1 MSGFLQTGAA
11 IPKNG
16 DMLFG
21 KNIKKRD
28 CEVSCKAI
36 ILQMENYIKTTR
48 DMDKKQD
55 NHIIT
60 RLLDNEPVGM
70 TVQVVRVMGDGAFR
84 QRLLEMGFVRGAK
97 VTVLKNAPLKDPVEY
112 MIMGSHISLRHS
124 EAAQVEVTDKEAE
137 FCDMEDAFNGIVET
151 TVAGV
156 DPMADNVLRVA
167 LIGNPNCG
175 KTSLFNNVTGAKE
188 KVGNYGGVTVD
199 SKEGWFIVGGRKV
212 QLVDLPGTYSLTEYS
227 PEEMYVRT
235 YIRDKQPDAILNI
248 VDSGNLERNLYL
260 TTQIMDMNI
269 PMVVALNMWDE
280 LEKSGDKLDIEMM
293 SRLLGARMVPVTA
306 YNGHGVKELLE
317 ATMEAI
323 DESEQETR
331 HHNVNYGTLIEDSI
345 KTLSD
350 MCPTLDRYTVLKI
363 IENDQHA
370 LLLLKG
376 QENAEQVKSTAT
388 ELRQRIERDYN
399 DDIISIITD
408 LKYGFV
414 RGALAEA
421 LIPNPDRAT
430 GVTKPGYSMDRLL
443 TNRWLALPILLVLMW
458 LMFEATFTL
467 GAYPQEWIES
477 GIGWIGEW
485 IGSTMPDGILK
496 DLIVDGIIGGVG
508 GVLVFLPQILIL
520 FFFISLL
527 EDSGYMARA
536 AFIVDR
542 IMHRVGLHGKSFIP
556 YLIGFGWGVPA
567 IMATRTLENRRDRI
581 VTILTIPFMSCSARL
596 PAYLLLVAAFFTA
609 KQGLILMSIYLIG
622 ILVAA
627 LTAIVLSKTIL
638 KHDKTQFVMELPPYR
653 KPTARNATI
662 HMWSKG
668 KQYLQKMGTII
679 LAASIIVWALGYFPR
694 HEGQTSQEQ
703 IENSY
708 MGMMGKAIEP
718 VVAPLG
724 FNWQMGVSVLTGAA
738 AKEIVVSTMGVLYTG
753 EADADEESAPLKEKL
768 QTATKDDGT
777 HVFNPV
783 VAYSFMLF
791 ILLYFPCIAALA
803 AIRREAGTKWMVF
816 EIIYTTAVAW
826 IVSFI
831 FYQVASIL

>member
-1 MSGFLQTGAA
+1 
-11 IPKNG
+11 
-16 DMLFG
+16 ML
-21 KNIKKRD
+21 D
-28 CEVSCKAI
+28 
-36 ILQMENYIKTTR
+36 
-48 DMDKKQD
+48 D
-55 NHIIT
+55 
-60 RLLDNEPVGM
+60 EPVGM
-70 TVQVVRVMGDGAFR
+70 TVQVVRVLGDGAFR
-84 QRLLEMGFVRGAK
+84 QRLLEMGFVRGAQ
-97 VTVLKNAPLKDPVEY
+97 VTVLKNAPLQDPVEY

-124 EAAQVEVTDKEAE
+124 EAAQVEVTDKDAE
-137 FCDMEDAFNGIVET
+137 FCDMEDAFNGYIET
-151 TVAGV
+151 EVAAA
-156 DPMADNVLRVA
+156 DPMADNVLRVV
-167 LIGNPNCG
+167 LVGNPNCG

-199 SKEGWFIVGGRKV
+199 SKEGWFSIGGRRV

-235 YIRDKQPDAILNI
+235 YIRDNHPDAILNI
-248 VDSGNLERNLYL
+248 VDAGNLERNLYL

-280 LEKSGDKLDIEMM
+280 LEKSGDRLDIEMM
-293 SRLLGARMVPVTA
+293 SRLLGARMVPLTA
-306 YNGHGVKELLE
+306 YNGHGVKEVLQ
-317 ATMEAI
+317 ATMDAI
-323 DESEQETR
+323 DESEQDTL
-331 HHNVNYGTLIEDSI
+331 HHNVNYGTLIEDSL
-345 KTLSD
+345 KELGEK
-350 MCPTLDRYTVLKI
+350 CPELDRYTVLKI

-370 LLLLKG
+370 IQLLDGK
-376 QENAEQVKSTAT
+376 ENAGDIKA
-388 ELRQRIERDYN
+388 LAADMRGRIERDYN
-399 DDIISIITD
+399 SDITSIITD

-421 LIPNPDRAT
+421 LTPNPDRET
-430 GVTKPGYSMDRLL
+430 GETKPGYSMDRLL

-467 GAYPQEWIES
+467 GAYPQEWIED
-477 GIGWIGEW
+477 GIGWLGDW
-485 IGSTMPDGILK
+485 IGNAMPDGILK

-520 FFFISLL
+520 FFCISLL

-542 IMHRVGLHGKSFIP
+542 VMHRVGLHGKSFIP
-556 YLIGFGWGVPA
+556 YLIGFGCGVPA

-627 LTAIVLSKTIL
+627 ITAIILSKTIL

-694 HEGQTSQEQ
+694 HEGQTPQEQ

-708 MGMMGKAIEP
+708 MGRMGKAIEP
-718 VVAPLG
+718 LVEPLG

-753 EADADEESAPLKEKL
+753 ETDADEESAPLKEKL
-768 QTATKDDGT
+768 QTATKPNGEP
-777 HVFNPV
+777 VFNWI

-803 AIRREAGTKWMVF
+803 AIKREAGWKWVAF
-816 EIIYTTAVAW
+816 EVVYTTAVAW

-831 FYQVASIL
+831 FYQAAIRWF

>member
-1 MSGFLQTGAA
+1 M
-11 IPKNG
+11 
-16 DMLFG
+16 
-21 KNIKKRD
+21 
-28 CEVSCKAI
+28 I
-36 ILQMENYIKTTR
+36 ILQREIEYIHEMRNNNKKENNDSKVL
-48 DMDKKQD
+48 K
-55 NHIIT
+55 T

-84 QRLLEMGFVRGAK
+84 QRLLEMGFVRGAR
-97 VTVLKNAPLKDPVEY
+97 VTVLKNAPLQDPVEY

-124 EAAQVEVTDKEAE
+124 EAAQIEVTEKDAE
-137 FCDMEDAFNGIVET
+137 FCDMEDAFNGIIET
-151 TVAGV
+151 EVAGV
-156 DPMADNVLRVA
+156 DPMADNVLRVV
-167 LIGNPNCG
+167 LVGNPNCG

-199 SKEGWFIVGGRKV
+199 SKEGWFNIGGRKV

-235 YIRDKQPDAILNI
+235 YIRDNHPDAILNI
-248 VDSGNLERNLYL
+248 VDAGNLERNLYL
-260 TTQIMDMNI
+260 TTQVMDMNI
-269 PMVVALNMWDE
+269 PMVIALNMWDE
-280 LEKSGDKLDIEMM
+280 LEKSGDHLDIEMM

-306 YNGHGVKELLE
+306 YNGHGVKEVLQ

-323 DESEQETR
+323 DESEQDTL
-331 HHNVNYGTLIEDSI
+331 HHNVNYGPLIEDCL
-345 KTLSD
+345 KELGE
-350 MCPTLDRYTVLKI
+350 MCPKLDRYTVLKI

-370 LLLLKG
+370 IQLLDG
-376 QENAEQVKSTAT
+376 QENAEQAKALAA
-388 ELRQRIERDYN
+388 EMRGRIERDYN
-399 DDIISIITD
+399 DDITSIITD

-421 LIPNPDRAT
+421 LTPNPERAT
-430 GVTKPGYSMDRLL
+430 GETKPGYSMDRLL
-443 TNRWLALPILLVLMW
+443 TNKWLALPILLVLMW

-477 GIGWIGEW
+477 GIGWLGDW
-485 IGSTMPDGILK
+485 IGKAMPDGILK

-520 FFFISLL
+520 FFCISLL

-556 YLIGFGWGVPA
+556 YLIGFGCGVPA

-627 LTAIVLSKTIL
+627 ITAIILSKTIL

-694 HEGQTSQEQ
+694 HEGQTPQEQ

-708 MGMMGKAIEP
+708 MGQMGKAIEP
-718 VVAPLG
+718 LVEPLG

-753 EADADEESAPLKEKL
+753 ETDADEESTSLKEKL
-768 QTATKDDGT
+768 QTATKPNGEP
-777 HVFNPV
+777 VFNWM

-803 AIRREAGTKWMVF
+803 AIKREAGWKWVAF
-816 EIIYTTAVAW
+816 EVVYTTAVAW

-831 FYQVASIL
+831 FYQTVIRL

>member
-1 MSGFLQTGAA
+1 M
-11 IPKNG
+11 N
-16 DMLFG
+16 
-21 KNIKKRD
+21 N
-28 CEVSCKAI
+28 
-36 ILQMENYIKTTR
+36 
-48 DMDKKQD
+48 KQD
-55 NHIIT
+55 KTNHPMVN
-60 RLLDNEPVGM
+60 RLLDNEPVGK

-84 QRLLEMGFVRGAK
+84 QRLLEMGFVRGAQ
-97 VTVLKNAPLKDPVEY
+97 VTVLKNAPLQDPVEY

-124 EAAQVEVTDKEAE
+124 EAAQIEITDKDAE

-151 TVAGV
+151 EVAGL
-156 DPMADNVLRVA
+156 DPLADDVMRVV

-175 KTSLFNNVTGAKE
+175 KTSLFNCVTGAKE

-199 SKEGWFIVGGRKV
+199 SKEGWFNIDGRKV

-235 YIRDKQPDAILNI
+235 YIRDNHPDAILNI
-248 VDSGNLERNLYL
+248 VDAGNLERNLYL
-260 TTQIMDMNI
+260 TTQVMDMNI
-269 PMVVALNMWDE
+269 PMVIALNMWDE
-280 LEKSGDKLDIEMM
+280 LEKSGDKLDIDMM
-293 SRLLGARMVPVTA
+293 SRLLGARMVPLTA
-306 YNGHGVKELLE
+306 YNGRGVEEVLQ
-317 ATMEAI
+317 ATMQAI
-323 DESEQETR
+323 DESEQDTL
-331 HHNVNYGTLIEDSI
+331 HHNVNYGPLIEDAL
-345 KTLSD
+345 KELGEK
-350 MCPTLDRYTVLKI
+350 CPELDRYTVLKI

-370 LLLLKG
+370 LQLLDDR
-376 QENAEQVKSTAT
+376 EDAAEVKILAAD
-388 ELRQRIERDYN
+388 LRGRIERDFN
-399 DDIISIITD
+399 SDITSIITD

-421 LIPNPDRAT
+421 LTPNPDRVT
-430 GVTKPGYSMDRLL
+430 GETKPGYSMDRLL

-467 GAYPQEWIES
+467 GAYPQEWIEN
-477 GIGWIGEW
+477 GIGWLGEW
-485 IGSTMPDGILK
+485 IGNAMPDGILK

-520 FFFISLL
+520 FFCISLL

-556 YLIGFGWGVPA
+556 YLIGFGCGVPA
-567 IMATRTLENRRDRI
+567 IMATRTLENRRDRV

-596 PAYLLLVAAFFTA
+596 PAYLLLVGAFFTA

-622 ILVAA
+622 VLVAA

-694 HEGQTSQEQ
+694 HEGQTQQEQ

-708 MGMMGKAIEP
+708 MGQMGKAIEP
-718 VVAPLG
+718 LVEPLG

-768 QTATKDDGT
+768 QTATKPNGE
-777 HVFNPV
+777 HVFNPI

-803 AIRREAGTKWMVF
+803 AIKREAGWKWVAF
-816 EIIYTTAVAW
+816 EVIYTTAVAW
-826 IVSFI
+826 LVSFI
-831 FYQVASIL
+831 FYQIAVRL

>member
-1 MSGFLQTGAA
+1 MA
-11 IPKNG
+11 
-16 DMLFG
+16 
-21 KNIKKRD
+21 
-28 CEVSCKAI
+28 
-36 ILQMENYIKTTR
+36 
-48 DMDKKQD
+48 KKQD
-55 NHIIT
+55 LNNNNKVT

-97 VTVLKNAPLKDPVEY
+97 VTVLKNAPLQDPVEY

-124 EAAQVEVTDKEAE
+124 EAAQVEVTDKDAA
-137 FCDMEDAFNGIVET
+137 FCDMEDAYNGTVET
-151 TVAGV
+151 SVAGV
-156 DPMADNVLRVA
+156 DPMADDVLRVV
-167 LIGNPNCG
+167 LVGNPNCG
-175 KTSLFNNVTGAKE
+175 KTSLFNNATGAKE

-199 SKEGWFIVGGRKV
+199 SKEGWFNVGGRRV

-235 YIRDKQPDAILNI
+235 YIRDHHPDAIINI
-248 VDSGNLERNLYL
+248 VDAGNLERNLYL
-260 TTQIMDMNI
+260 TTQVMDMNI
-269 PMVVALNMWDE
+269 PMVIALNMWDE
-280 LEKSGDKLDIEMM
+280 LEKSGDKLDTEMLG
-293 SRLLGARMVPVTA
+293 RLLGARMVPLTA
-306 YNGHGVKELLE
+306 YNGHGVDDVLQ
-317 ATMEAI
+317 AAMDAI
-323 DESEQETR
+323 DESEQETH
-331 HHNVNYGTLIEDSI
+331 HHNVNYGTLIEDGL
-345 KTLSD
+345 KELGD
-350 MCPTLDRYTVLKI
+350 KCPDLDRYTVLKI
-363 IENDQHA
+363 IENDKHA
-370 LLLLKG
+370 LALLEG
-376 QENAEQVKSTAT
+376 QDNVQEVKDAAAN
-388 ELRQRIERDYN
+388 LRQRIERNYN
-399 DDIISIITD
+399 DDIVSIITD

-414 RGALAEA
+414 RGALAEV
-421 LIPNPDRAT
+421 LTPNPDRAT
-430 GVTKPGYSMDRLL
+430 DETKPGYSLDRLL

-477 GIGWIGEW
+477 GIGWLGEW
-485 IGSTMPDGILK
+485 IGSVMPDGILR

-556 YLIGFGWGVPA
+556 YLIGFGCGVPA
-567 IMATRTLENRRDRI
+567 IMATRTLENRRDRL
-581 VTILTIPFMSCSARL
+581 VTILTVPFMSCSARL

-609 KQGLILMSIYLIG
+609 NQGLILMSIYLIG

-627 LTAIVLSKTIL
+627 LTAIIMSKTFL

-668 KQYLQKMGTII
+668 KQYLQKMATII

-694 HEGQTSQEQ
+694 HEGQTPQEQ

-708 MGMMGKAIEP
+708 MGRMGKAIEP
-718 VVAPLG
+718 LVEPLG

-753 EADADEESAPLKEKL
+753 ETDATEESASLKEKL
-768 QTATKDDGT
+768 QTATKPNGE
-777 HVFNPV
+777 HVFDPII
-783 VAYSFMLF
+783 AYSFMLF

-803 AIRREAGTKWMVF
+803 AIKREACTRWMIF
-816 EIIYTTAVAW
+816 EIFYTTGVAW
-826 IVSFI
+826 LVSFT
-831 FYQVASIL
+831 FYQVARMI

>member
-1 MSGFLQTGAA
+1 M
-11 IPKNG
+11 N
-16 DMLFG
+16 
-21 KNIKKRD
+21 N
-28 CEVSCKAI
+28 
-36 ILQMENYIKTTR
+36 
-48 DMDKKQD
+48 KQD
-55 NHIIT
+55 KTNRPMVN
-60 RLLDNEPVGM
+60 RLLDNEPVGK

-84 QRLLEMGFVRGAK
+84 QRLLEMGFVRGAQ
-97 VTVLKNAPLKDPVEY
+97 VTVLKNAPLQDPVEY

-124 EAAQVEVTDKEAE
+124 EAAQIEITDKDAE

-151 TVAGV
+151 EVAGL
-156 DPMADNVLRVA
+156 DPLADDVMRVV

-175 KTSLFNNVTGAKE
+175 KTSLFNCVTGAKE

-199 SKEGWFIVGGRKV
+199 SKEGWFNIDGRKV

-235 YIRDKQPDAILNI
+235 YIRDNHPDAILNI
-248 VDSGNLERNLYL
+248 VDAGNLERNLYL
-260 TTQIMDMNI
+260 TTQVMDMNI
-269 PMVVALNMWDE
+269 PMVIALNMWDE
-280 LEKSGDKLDIEMM
+280 LEKSGDKLDIDMM
-293 SRLLGARMVPVTA
+293 SRLLGARMVPLTA
-306 YNGHGVKELLE
+306 YNGRGVKEVLQ
-317 ATMEAI
+317 ATMQAI
-323 DESEQETR
+323 DESEQDTL
-331 HHNVNYGTLIEDSI
+331 HHNVNYGPLIEDAL
-345 KTLSD
+345 KELGEK
-350 MCPTLDRYTVLKI
+350 CPELDRYTVLKI

-370 LLLLKG
+370 LQLLDDR
-376 QENAEQVKSTAT
+376 EDAAEVKILAAD
-388 ELRQRIERDYN
+388 LRGRIERDFN
-399 DDIISIITD
+399 SDITSIITD

-421 LIPNPDRAT
+421 LTPNPDRVT
-430 GVTKPGYSMDRLL
+430 GETKPGYSMDRLL

-467 GAYPQEWIES
+467 GAYPQEWIEN
-477 GIGWIGEW
+477 GIGWLGEW
-485 IGSTMPDGILK
+485 IGNAMPDGILK

-520 FFFISLL
+520 FFCISLL

-556 YLIGFGWGVPA
+556 YLIGFGCGVPA
-567 IMATRTLENRRDRI
+567 IMATRTLENRRDRV

-596 PAYLLLVAAFFTA
+596 PAYLLLVGAFFTA

-622 ILVAA
+622 VLVAA

-694 HEGQTSQEQ
+694 HEGQTQQEQ

-708 MGMMGKAIEP
+708 MGQMGKAIEP
-718 VVAPLG
+718 LVEPLG

-768 QTATKDDGT
+768 QTATKPNGE
-777 HVFNPV
+777 HVFNPI

-803 AIRREAGTKWMVF
+803 AIKREAGWKWVAF
-816 EIIYTTAVAW
+816 EVIYTTAVAW
-826 IVSFI
+826 LVSFI
-831 FYQVASIL
+831 FYQIAVRL

>member
-1 MSGFLQTGAA
+1 MA
-11 IPKNG
+11 
-16 DMLFG
+16 
-21 KNIKKRD
+21 
-28 CEVSCKAI
+28 
-36 ILQMENYIKTTR
+36 
-48 DMDKKQD
+48 KKQD
-55 NHIIT
+55 RLNDIAT

-124 EAAQVEVTDKEAE
+124 EAAQIEVTDKDAA
-137 FCDMEDAFNGIVET
+137 FCDMEDAYNGTVET
-151 TVAGV
+151 SVAGV

-167 LIGNPNCG
+167 LVGNPNCG
-175 KTSLFNNVTGAKE
+175 KTSMFNNATGAKE

-199 SKEGWFIVGGRKV
+199 SKEGWFNVGGRKV

-235 YIRDKQPDAILNI
+235 YIRDHHPDAIINI
-248 VDSGNLERNLYL
+248 VDAGNLERNLYL
-260 TTQIMDMNI
+260 TTQLMDMNI
-269 PMVVALNMWDE
+269 PLVVALNMWDE
-280 LEKSGDKLDIEMM
+280 LEKSGDRLDIEMLG
-293 SRLLGARMVPVTA
+293 RLLGARMVPLTA
-306 YNGHGVKELLE
+306 YNGHGVDEVLQ
-317 ATMEAI
+317 AAMDAI
-323 DESEQETR
+323 DESEQETH
-331 HHNVNYGTLIEDSI
+331 HHNVNYGTLIEDGL
-345 KTLSD
+345 KELSA
-350 MCPTLDRYTVLKI
+350 MCPDLDRYTVLKV

-370 LLLLKG
+370 LALVNR
-376 QENAEQVKSTAT
+376 QENAQEVKDAAAT
-388 ELRQRIERDYN
+388 LRQRIERNYN
-399 DDIISIITD
+399 DDIVSIITD

-414 RGALAEA
+414 RGALAEV
-421 LIPNPDRAT
+421 LTPNPDRAT
-430 GVTKPGYSMDRLL
+430 GETKPGYSLDRLL

-467 GAYPQEWIES
+467 GAYPQEWIEK
-477 GIGWIGEW
+477 GIGWLGEW
-485 IGSTMPDGILK
+485 IGSVMPDGILR

-556 YLIGFGWGVPA
+556 YLIGFGCGVPA
-567 IMATRTLENRRDRI
+567 IMATRTLENRRDRL

-596 PAYLLLVAAFFTA
+596 PSYLLLVAAFFTA
-609 KQGLILMSIYLIG
+609 KQGLVLMSIYIVG
-622 ILVAA
+622 IIVAGI
-627 LTAIVLSKTIL
+627 TAIVLSKTLL

-668 KQYLQKMGTII
+668 KQYLQKMATVI

-694 HEGQTSQEQ
+694 HEGQTPQEQ
-703 IENSY
+703 IEHSF
-708 MGMMGKAIEP
+708 MGQMGKAIEP
-718 VVAPLG
+718 VVEPLG

-753 EADADEESAPLKEKL
+753 EANADEESAPLKEKL
-768 QTATKDDGT
+768 QTATKPDGS

-816 EIIYTTAVAW
+816 EIFYTTAVAW
-826 IVSFI
+826 LVSFI
-831 FYQVASIL
+831 FYQLASL

>member
-1 MSGFLQTGAA
+1 MA
-11 IPKNG
+11 IDPN
-16 DMLFG
+16 
-21 KNIKKRD
+21 NKK
-28 CEVSCKAI
+28 I
-36 ILQMENYIKTTR
+36 N
-48 DMDKKQD
+48 
-55 NHIIT
+55 T
-60 RLLDNEPVGM
+60 RLLDHESVGN
-70 TVQVVRVMGDGAFR
+70 TVQVVRVKGDGAFR

-97 VTVLKNAPLKDPVEY
+97 VTVLKNAPLQDPVEY
-112 MIMGSHISLRHS
+112 MILGAHISLRHS
-124 EAAQVEVTDKEAE
+124 EAAQVEVTDKDAL
-137 FCDMEDAFNGIVET
+137 FCDLEDNFNGIVET
-151 TVAGV
+151 EVAGV
-156 DPMADNVLRVA
+156 DPMADDVLRIV

-199 SKEGWFIVGGRKV
+199 SKEGWFTVGGKRV

-235 YIRDKQPDAILNI
+235 YIRDNHPDAILNI
-248 VDSGNLERNLYL
+248 VDAGNLERNLYL
-260 TTQIMDMNI
+260 TTQLMDMNI

-293 SRLLGARMVPVTA
+293 SRLLGTRMVPLTA
-306 YNGHGVKELLE
+306 YNGRGVKDVLQAVMDTIE
-317 ATMEAI
+317 
-323 DESEQETR
+323 ESEQETT
-331 HHNVNYGTLIEDSI
+331 HHNVNYGALIEDSL
-345 KTLSD
+345 KELAG
-350 MCPTLDRYTVLKI
+350 MCPSLDRYTILKV

-370 LLLLKG
+370 IELLNS
-376 QENAEQVKSTAT
+376 QDNAEAVKRTAADM
-388 ELRQRIERDYN
+388 RHHIERDYN
-399 DDIISIITD
+399 SDIVSIITD

-421 LIPNPDRAT
+421 LTPNPDRAT
-430 GVTKPGYSMDRLL
+430 DETKPGYSMDRLL
-443 TNRWLALPILLVLMW
+443 TNRWLALPILLILMW

-467 GAYPQEWIES
+467 GAYPQEWIEN
-477 GIGWIGEW
+477 GIGWLGDW
-485 IGSTMPDGILK
+485 IGKVMPDGILR
-496 DLIVDGIIGGVG
+496 DLLVDGVIGGVG
-508 GVLVFLPQILIL
+508 GVLVFLPQIMIL

-542 IMHRVGLHGKSFIP
+542 VMHRVGLHGKSFIP
-556 YLIGFGWGVPA
+556 YLIGFGCGVPA
-567 IMATRTLENRRDRI
+567 IMATRTLENRRDRL
-581 VTILTIPFMSCSARL
+581 VTILTVPFMSCSARL

-609 KQGLILMSIYLIG
+609 NQGLILMSIYLIG

-627 LTAIVLSKTIL
+627 LTAIILSKTLL

-668 KQYLQKMGTII
+668 KQYLQKMATII

-694 HEGQTSQEQ
+694 HEGQTAQEQ

-753 EADADEESAPLKEKL
+753 ETDATEESTSLKEKL
-768 QTATKDDGT
+768 QTAQKPNGEP
-777 HVFNPV
+777 VFDPI

-803 AIRREAGTKWMVF
+803 AIKREAGTKWMIF
-816 EIIYTTAVAW
+816 EIFYTTGVAW
-826 IVSFI
+826 LVSFI
-831 FYQVASIL
+831 FYQVARMIL

>member
-1 MSGFLQTGAA
+1 
-11 IPKNG
+11 
-16 DMLFG
+16 
-21 KNIKKRD
+21 
-28 CEVSCKAI
+28 
-36 ILQMENYIKTTR
+36 
-48 DMDKKQD
+48 
-55 NHIIT
+55 
-60 RLLDNEPVGM
+60 
-70 TVQVVRVMGDGAFR
+70 
-84 QRLLEMGFVRGAK
+84 
-97 VTVLKNAPLKDPVEY
+97 
-112 MIMGSHISLRHS
+112 
-124 EAAQVEVTDKEAE
+124 
-137 FCDMEDAFNGIVET
+137 
-151 TVAGV
+151 
-156 DPMADNVLRVA
+156 DNVLRVV
-167 LIGNPNCG
+167 LVGNPNCG
-175 KTSLFNNVTGAKE
+175 KTSLFNNATGARE

-199 SKEGWFIVGGRKV
+199 SKEGWFNIDGHKV

-235 YIRDKQPDAILNI
+235 YIRDNRPDAILNI
-248 VDSGNLERNLYL
+248 VDAGNLERNLYL
-260 TTQIMDMNI
+260 TTQLMDMNI

-280 LEKSGDKLDIEMM
+280 LEKSGDKLDIDMM
-293 SRLLGARMVPVTA
+293 GRLLGARMIPLTA
-306 YNGHGVKELLE
+306 YNGHGVKEVLQ
-317 ATMEAI
+317 ATMQAI
-323 DESEQETR
+323 EESEQETL
-331 HHNVNYGTLIEDSI
+331 HHNVNYGTLIEDCL
-345 KTLSD
+345 KELGA
-350 MCPTLDRYTVLKI
+350 MCPGMDRYTVLKI

-370 LLLLKG
+370 IDLLNG
-376 QENAEQVKSTAT
+376 QDNAQEVKETAA
-388 ELRQRIERDYN
+388 EMRQRIERDYN
-399 DDIISIITD
+399 SDIVSIITD

-421 LIPNPDRAT
+421 LTPNPERAT
-430 GVTKPGYSMDRLL
+430 GDTKPGYSMDRLL

-477 GIGWIGEW
+477 GIGKIGEW
-485 IGSTMPDGILK
+485 ISHAMPDGILR

-556 YLIGFGWGVPA
+556 YLIGFGCGVPA

-581 VTILTIPFMSCSARL
+581 VTILTVPFMSCSARL

-627 LTAIVLSKTIL
+627 LTAILLSKTIL

-653 KPTARNATI
+653 KPTARNAVI
-662 HMWSKG
+662 PMWSKG
-668 KQYLQKMGTII
+668 KQYLQKMATII

-694 HEGQTSQEQ
+694 HEGQTPQEQ
-703 IENSY
+703 IENSF
-708 MGMMGKAIEP
+708 MGKMGKAIEP
-718 VVAPLG
+718 VVEPLG

-753 EADADEESAPLKEKL
+753 ESDATEESASLKEKL
-768 QTATKDDGT
+768 QTATKPNGE
-777 HVFNPV
+777 HVFDPI

-803 AIRREAGTKWMVF
+803 AIRREAGTKWMLF
-816 EIIYTTAVAW
+816 EIVYTTGVAW
-826 IVSFI
+826 LISFI
-831 FYQVASIL
+831 FYQVARMI

>member
-1 MSGFLQTGAA
+1 MKTN
-11 IPKNG
+11 KN
-16 DMLFG
+16 DF
-21 KNIKKRD
+21 
-28 CEVSCKAI
+28 
-36 ILQMENYIKTTR
+36 TTR
-48 DMDKKQD
+48 P
-55 NHIIT
+55 
-60 RLLDNEPVGM
+60 LDNEPVGK
-70 TVQVVRVMGDGAFR
+70 TVQVVHVKGDGAFR
-84 QRLLEMGFVRGAK
+84 QRLLEMGFVRGAR
-97 VTVLKNAPLKDPVEY
+97 VTVMKNAPLQDPVEY

-124 EAAQVEVTDKEAE
+124 EAAQVEITDTDVDITNKE
-137 FCDMEDAFNGIVET
+137 DVFNGTVET
-151 TVAGV
+151 TVTGV
-156 DPMADNVLRVA
+156 DPMADDVLRVV
-167 LIGNPNCG
+167 LVGNPNCG
-175 KTSLFNNVTGAKE
+175 KTSLFNNVTGATE

-199 SKEGWFIVGGRKV
+199 SKEGWFNIDGRRV

-235 YIRDKQPDAILNI
+235 YLRDNHPDAIINI
-248 VDSGNLERNLYL
+248 VDAGNLERNLYL

-280 LEKSGDKLDIEMM
+280 MEKSGDRLDVEMM
-293 SRLLGARMVPVTA
+293 SRLIGARMVPLTA
-306 YNGHGVKELLE
+306 HNGRGVKDVLA
-317 ATMEAI
+317 ATMDAI
-323 DESEQETR
+323 NESENETR
-331 HHNVNYGTLIEDSI
+331 HHNVNYGTLIEDCL
-345 KTLSD
+345 KELGA
-350 MCPTLDRYTVLKI
+350 MCPSLDRYTVLKI

-370 LLLLKG
+370 LELVNG
-376 QENAEQVKSTAT
+376 QDNAEQVKTRAT
-388 ELRQRIERDYN
+388 EMRQRIERDYN
-399 DDIISIITD
+399 SDIVSIFTD

-414 RGALAEA
+414 RGALAEV
-421 LIPNPDRAT
+421 LTPNPERASD
-430 GVTKPGYSMDRLL
+430 VTKPGYSLDRLL

-467 GAYPQEWIES
+467 GAYPQEWIEN
-477 GIGWIGEW
+477 GIAWLGDWIGNA
-485 IGSTMPDGILK
+485 MPDGILR

-556 YLIGFGWGVPA
+556 YLIGFGCGVPA
-567 IMATRTLENRRDRI
+567 IMATRTLENRRDRL

-609 KQGLILMSIYLIG
+609 NQGMILMSLYLIG
-622 ILVAA
+622 ILIAA
-627 LTAIVLSKTIL
+627 ITAIVLSKTVL

-668 KQYLQKMGTII
+668 KQYLQKMATII
-679 LAASIIVWALGYFPR
+679 LAASIVVWALGYFPR
-694 HEGQTSQEQ
+694 HEGQTPQEQ

-708 MGMMGKAIEP
+708 MGQMGKAIEP
-718 VVAPLG
+718 LVAPLG

-753 EADADEESAPLKEKL
+753 EADATEESAPLKEKL
-768 QTATKDDGT
+768 QTATKPNGE
-777 HVFNPV
+777 HVFDQT

-791 ILLYFPCIAALA
+791 ILLYFPCIAALT
-803 AIRREAGTKWMVF
+803 AIRREAGTKWMIF
-816 EIIYTTAVAW
+816 EIFYTTGVAW
-826 IVSFI
+826 LVSFI
-831 FYQVASIL
+831 FYQLARLL

>member
-1 MSGFLQTGAA
+1 MN
-11 IPKNG
+11 KNQ
-16 DMLFG
+16 D
-21 KNIKKRD
+21 KN
-28 CEVSCKAI
+28 
-36 ILQMENYIKTTR
+36 QENV
-48 DMDKKQD
+48 
-55 NHIIT
+55 T
-60 RLLDNEPVGM
+60 RLLDNEPVGK

-124 EAAQVEVTDKEAE
+124 EAAQIEVTDQDAE

-151 TVAGV
+151 EVAGV
-156 DPMADNVLRVA
+156 DPMADNVLRVV
-167 LIGNPNCG
+167 LVGNPNCG

-199 SKEGWFIVGGRKV
+199 SKEGWFSIGGRKV

-235 YIRDKQPDAILNI
+235 YIRDNHPDAILNI
-248 VDSGNLERNLYL
+248 VDAGNLERNLYL

-269 PMVVALNMWDE
+269 PLVVALNMWDE

-293 SRLLGARMVPVTA
+293 SRLLGARMVPLTA
-306 YNGHGVKELLE
+306 YNGHGVKEVLQ
-317 ATMEAI
+317 ATMDAI
-323 DESEQETR
+323 DESEQETL
-331 HHNVNYGTLIEDSI
+331 HHNVNYGTLIEDSL
-345 KTLSD
+345 KELGD
-350 MCPTLDRYTVLKI
+350 MCPELDRYTVLKV

-370 LLLLKG
+370 IQLLDGKD
-376 QENAEQVKSTAT
+376 NADEVKQTAA
-388 ELRQRIERDYN
+388 EMRQRIERDYN
-399 DDIISIITD
+399 DDIVSIITD

-421 LIPNPDRAT
+421 LTPNPERT
-430 GVTKPGYSMDRLL
+430 VGETKPGYSMDRLL

-485 IGSTMPDGILK
+485 IGKAMPDGILR

-542 IMHRVGLHGKSFIP
+542 VMHRVGLHGKSFIP
-556 YLIGFGWGVPA
+556 YLIGFGCGVPA

-581 VTILTIPFMSCSARL
+581 VTILTVPFMSCSARL

-609 KQGLILMSIYLIG
+609 NQGLILMSIYLIG

-627 LTAIVLSKTIL
+627 LTAIALSKTIL

-694 HEGQTSQEQ
+694 HEGQTPQEQ
-703 IENSY
+703 VENSY
-708 MGMMGKAIEP
+708 MGKMGKAIEP
-718 VVAPLG
+718 IVEPLG

-753 EADADEESAPLKEKL
+753 EADATEESTSLKEKL
-768 QTATKDDGT
+768 QTATKPDGE
-777 HVFNPV
+777 HVFNPII
-783 VAYSFMLF
+783 AYSFMLF

-803 AIRREAGTKWMVF
+803 AIKREAGWKWVAF
-816 EIIYTTAVAW
+816 EVVYTTGVAW
-826 IVSFI
+826 LVSFL
-831 FYQVASIL
+831 FYQIAIRL

>member
-1 MSGFLQTGAA
+1 M
-11 IPKNG
+11 
-16 DMLFG
+16 
-21 KNIKKRD
+21 
-28 CEVSCKAI
+28 
-36 ILQMENYIKTTR
+36 KTNQN
-48 DMDKKQD
+48 KD
-55 NHIIT
+55 NNTLAT
-60 RLLDNEPVGM
+60 RLLDNEPVGS

-84 QRLLEMGFVRGAK
+84 LRLLEMGFVRGAQ
-97 VTVLKNAPLKDPVEY
+97 VTVIKNAPLQDPVEY
-112 MIMGSHISLRHS
+112 MIMGTHISLRHS
-124 EAAQVEVTDKEAE
+124 EAAKIEITDKDAE
-137 FCDMEDAFNGIVET
+137 FCDMDDAFKGIVET
-151 TVAGV
+151 EVAGL
-156 DPMADNVLRVA
+156 DPMADDVLRVV

-175 KTSLFNNVTGAKE
+175 KTSLFNSVTGAKE

-199 SKEGWFIVGGRKV
+199 SKEGWFNINGHKV
-212 QLVDLPGTYSLTEYS
+212 QLVDLPGTYSLTEFS

-235 YIRDKQPDAILNI
+235 YIRDNHPDAILNI
-248 VDSGNLERNLYL
+248 VDAGNLERNLYL

-269 PMVVALNMWDE
+269 PMVIALNMWDE

-293 SRLLGARMVPVTA
+293 SRLLGARMIPITA
-306 YNGHGVKELLE
+306 FNGRGVKELLR
-317 ATMEAI
+317 ATMETI
-323 DESEQETR
+323 NESEKETK
-331 HHNVNYGTLIEDSI
+331 HHNVNYGTLIEDSL
-345 KTLSD
+345 KELGG
-350 MCPTLDRYTVLKI
+350 MCPNLDRYTVLKV

-370 LLLLKG
+370 IDLLNS
-376 QENAEQVKSTAT
+376 QDNAEEVKAAAA
-388 ELRQRIERDYN
+388 EMRQRIERDYN
-399 DDIISIITD
+399 SDIVSIISD

-421 LIPNPDRAT
+421 LTPNPNRTT
-430 GVTKPGYSMDRLL
+430 GETKPGYSMDRLL
-443 TNRWLALPILLVLMW
+443 TNKWLALPILLVLMW

-467 GAYPQEWIES
+467 GAYPQEWIEN

-485 IGSTMPDGILK
+485 VSSVMPDGILR

-542 IMHRVGLHGKSFIP
+542 VMHRVGLHGKSFIP
-556 YLIGFGWGVPA
+556 YLIGFGCGVPA
-567 IMATRTLENRRDRI
+567 IMATRTLENRRDRL
-581 VTILTIPFMSCSARL
+581 VTILTVPFMSCSARL

-609 KQGLILMSIYLIG
+609 KQGLILMSIYLVG

-627 LTAIVLSKTIL
+627 ITAIILSKTIL

-653 KPTARNATI
+653 RPTARNATI

-668 KQYLQKMGTII
+668 KQYLQKMATVI

-694 HEGQTSQEQ
+694 HEGQTPQQQ
-703 IENSY
+703 IENSF
-708 MGMMGKAIEP
+708 MGQMGKAIEP
-718 VVAPLG
+718 LVEPLG

-753 EADADEESAPLKEKL
+753 EADADEESTPLKEKL
-768 QTATKDDGT
+768 QTATKPDGE
-777 HVFNPV
+777 HVFNPI

-816 EIIYTTAVAW
+816 EIFYTTAVAW
-826 IVSFI
+826 LVSFI
-831 FYQVASIL
+831 FYQIAIRL

>member
-1 MSGFLQTGAA
+1 MA
-11 IPKNG
+11 
-16 DMLFG
+16 
-21 KNIKKRD
+21 
-28 CEVSCKAI
+28 
-36 ILQMENYIKTTR
+36 
-48 DMDKKQD
+48 KKQD
-55 NHIIT
+55 INNNNKVT

-97 VTVLKNAPLKDPVEY
+97 VTVLKNAPLQDPVEY

-124 EAAQVEVTDKEAE
+124 EAAQVEVTDKDAA
-137 FCDMEDAFNGIVET
+137 FCDMEDAYNGTVET
-151 TVAGV
+151 SVAGV
-156 DPMADNVLRVA
+156 DPMADNVLRVV
-167 LIGNPNCG
+167 LVGNPNCG
-175 KTSLFNNVTGAKE
+175 KTSLFNNATGAKE

-199 SKEGWFIVGGRKV
+199 SKEGWFNVGGRRV

-235 YIRDKQPDAILNI
+235 YIRDHHPDAIINI
-248 VDSGNLERNLYL
+248 VDAGNLERNLYL
-260 TTQIMDMNI
+260 TTQVMDMNI
-269 PMVVALNMWDE
+269 PMVIALNMWDE
-280 LEKSGDKLDIEMM
+280 LEKSGDKLDTEMLG
-293 SRLLGARMVPVTA
+293 RLLGARMVPLTA
-306 YNGHGVKELLE
+306 YNGHGVDDVLQ
-317 ATMEAI
+317 AAMDAI
-323 DESEQETR
+323 DESEQETH
-331 HHNVNYGTLIEDSI
+331 HHNVNYGTLIEDGL
-345 KTLSD
+345 KELGD
-350 MCPTLDRYTVLKI
+350 KCPDLDRYTVLKI
-363 IENDQHA
+363 IENDKHA
-370 LLLLKG
+370 LALLEG
-376 QENAEQVKSTAT
+376 QDNAQEVKDAAAN
-388 ELRQRIERDYN
+388 LRQRIERNYN
-399 DDIISIITD
+399 DDIVSIITD

-414 RGALAEA
+414 RGALAEV
-421 LIPNPDRAT
+421 LTPNPDRAT
-430 GVTKPGYSMDRLL
+430 DETKPGYSLDRLL

-477 GIGWIGEW
+477 GIGWLGEW
-485 IGSTMPDGILK
+485 IGSTMPDGILR

-542 IMHRVGLHGKSFIP
+542 VMHRVGLHGKSFIP
-556 YLIGFGWGVPA
+556 YLIGFGCGVPA
-567 IMATRTLENRRDRI
+567 IMATRTLENRRDRL

-596 PAYLLLVAAFFTA
+596 PSYLLLVAAFFTA
-609 KQGLILMSIYLIG
+609 KQGLILMSIYLVG
-622 ILVAA
+622 IIVAGI
-627 LTAIVLSKTIL
+627 TAIVLSKTLL

-694 HEGQTSQEQ
+694 HEGQTPQEQ
-703 IENSY
+703 IENSF
-708 MGMMGKAIEP
+708 MGQMGKAIEP

-768 QTATKDDGT
+768 QTATKPDGS

-803 AIRREAGTKWMVF
+803 AIKREAGTKWMVF
-816 EIIYTTAVAW
+816 EIFYTTGVAW
-826 IVSFI
+826 LISFI
-831 FYQVASIL
+831 FYQLATL

>member
-1 MSGFLQTGAA
+1 MA
-11 IPKNG
+11 
-16 DMLFG
+16 
-21 KNIKKRD
+21 
-28 CEVSCKAI
+28 
-36 ILQMENYIKTTR
+36 
-48 DMDKKQD
+48 KKQD
-55 NHIIT
+55 INNNNKVT

-97 VTVLKNAPLKDPVEY
+97 VTVLKNAPLQDPVEY

-124 EAAQVEVTDKEAE
+124 EAAQVEVTDKDAA
-137 FCDMEDAFNGIVET
+137 FCDMEDAYNGTVET
-151 TVAGV
+151 SVAGV
-156 DPMADNVLRVA
+156 DPMADDVLRVV
-167 LIGNPNCG
+167 LVGNPNCG
-175 KTSLFNNVTGAKE
+175 KTSLFNNATGAKE

-199 SKEGWFIVGGRKV
+199 SKEGWFNVGGRRV

-235 YIRDKQPDAILNI
+235 YIRDHHPDAIINI
-248 VDSGNLERNLYL
+248 VDAGNLERNLYL
-260 TTQIMDMNI
+260 TTQVMDMNI
-269 PMVVALNMWDE
+269 PMVIALNMWDE
-280 LEKSGDKLDIEMM
+280 LEKSGDKLDTEMLG
-293 SRLLGARMVPVTA
+293 RLLGARMVPLTA
-306 YNGHGVKELLE
+306 YNGHGVEDVLQ
-317 ATMEAI
+317 AAMDAI
-323 DESEQETR
+323 DESEQETH
-331 HHNVNYGTLIEDSI
+331 HHNVNYGTLIEDGL
-345 KTLSD
+345 KELGD
-350 MCPTLDRYTVLKI
+350 KCPDLDRYTVLKI
-363 IENDQHA
+363 IENDKHA
-370 LLLLKG
+370 LALLDG
-376 QENAEQVKSTAT
+376 QDNAQEVKDAAAN
-388 ELRQRIERDYN
+388 LRQRIERNYN
-399 DDIISIITD
+399 DDIVSIITD

-421 LIPNPDRAT
+421 LTPNPDRAT
-430 GVTKPGYSMDRLL
+430 DETKPGYSLDRLL

-467 GAYPQEWIES
+467 GAYPQEWIEN
-477 GIGWIGEW
+477 GIGWLGEW
-485 IGSTMPDGILK
+485 IGSVMPDGILR

-542 IMHRVGLHGKSFIP
+542 VMHRVGLHGKSFIP
-556 YLIGFGWGVPA
+556 YLIGFGCGVPA
-567 IMATRTLENRRDRI
+567 IMATRTLENRRDRL

-596 PAYLLLVAAFFTA
+596 PSYLLLVAAFFTA
-609 KQGLILMSIYLIG
+609 KQGLILMSIYLVG
-622 ILVAA
+622 IIVAGI
-627 LTAIVLSKTIL
+627 TAIVLSKTLL

-694 HEGQTSQEQ
+694 HEGQTPQEQ
-703 IENSY
+703 IENSF
-708 MGMMGKAIEP
+708 MGQMGKAIEP

-768 QTATKDDGT
+768 QTATKPDGS

-803 AIRREAGTKWMVF
+803 AIKREAGTKWMVF
-816 EIIYTTAVAW
+816 EIFYTTGVAW
-826 IVSFI
+826 LISFI
-831 FYQVASIL
+831 FYQLATL

>member
-1 MSGFLQTGAA
+1 M
-11 IPKNG
+11 
-16 DMLFG
+16 
-21 KNIKKRD
+21 
-28 CEVSCKAI
+28 I
-36 ILQMENYIKTTR
+36 ILQREIEYIHEMRNNNKKENNDSKVL
-48 DMDKKQD
+48 K
-55 NHIIT
+55 T

-84 QRLLEMGFVRGAK
+84 QRLLEMGFVRGAR
-97 VTVLKNAPLKDPVEY
+97 VTVLKNAPLQDPVEY

-124 EAAQVEVTDKEAE
+124 EAAQIEVTERDAE
-137 FCDMEDAFNGIVET
+137 FCDMEDAFNGIIET
-151 TVAGV
+151 EVAGV
-156 DPMADNVLRVA
+156 DPMADNVLRVV
-167 LIGNPNCG
+167 LVGNPNCG

-199 SKEGWFIVGGRKV
+199 SKEGWFNIGGRKV

-235 YIRDKQPDAILNI
+235 YIRDNHPDAILNI
-248 VDSGNLERNLYL
+248 VDAGNLERNLYL
-260 TTQIMDMNI
+260 TTQVMDMNI
-269 PMVVALNMWDE
+269 PMVIALNMWDE
-280 LEKSGDKLDIEMM
+280 LEKSGDHLDIEMM

-306 YNGHGVKELLE
+306 YNGHGVKEVLQ

-323 DESEQETR
+323 DESEQDTL
-331 HHNVNYGTLIEDSI
+331 HHNVNYGPLIEDCL
-345 KTLSD
+345 KELGE
-350 MCPTLDRYTVLKI
+350 MCPKLDRYTVLKI

-370 LLLLKG
+370 IQLLDG
-376 QENAEQVKSTAT
+376 QENAEQAKALAA
-388 ELRQRIERDYN
+388 EMRGRIERDYN
-399 DDIISIITD
+399 DDITSIITD

-421 LIPNPDRAT
+421 LTPNPERAT
-430 GVTKPGYSMDRLL
+430 GETKPGYSMDRLL
-443 TNRWLALPILLVLMW
+443 TNKWLALPILLVLMW

-477 GIGWIGEW
+477 GIGWLGDW
-485 IGSTMPDGILK
+485 IGKAMPDGILK

-520 FFFISLL
+520 FFCISLL

-556 YLIGFGWGVPA
+556 YLIGFGCGVPA

-694 HEGQTSQEQ
+694 HEGQTPQEQ

-708 MGMMGKAIEP
+708 MGQMGKAIEP
-718 VVAPLG
+718 LVEPLG

-753 EADADEESAPLKEKL
+753 ETDADEESTSLKEKL
-768 QTATKDDGT
+768 QTATKPNGEP
-777 HVFNPV
+777 VFNWM

-803 AIRREAGTKWMVF
+803 AIKREAGWKWVAF
-816 EIIYTTAVAW
+816 EVVYTTAVAW

-831 FYQVASIL
+831 FYQTAIRL

>member
-1 MSGFLQTGAA
+1 MNSEQ
-11 IPKNG
+11 NN
-16 DMLFG
+16 
-21 KNIKKRD
+21 NIHNND
-28 CEVSCKAI
+28 V
-36 ILQMENYIKTTR
+36 N
-48 DMDKKQD
+48 
-55 NHIIT
+55 
-60 RLLDNEPVGM
+60 RLLDGEPVGM

-84 QRLLEMGFVRGAK
+84 QRLLEMGFVRGAQ
-97 VTVLKNAPLKDPVEY
+97 VTVLKNAPLRDPVEY

-124 EAAQVEVTDKEAE
+124 EAAQIEVTDKDAQ
-137 FCDMEDAFNGIVET
+137 FCDMEDSFNGTVET

-156 DPMADNVLRVA
+156 DPLNDNVLRIA

-175 KTSLFNNVTGAKE
+175 KTSLFNYVTGAKE

-199 SKEGWFIVGGRKV
+199 SKEGWFTIGGRRV

-235 YIRDKQPDAILNI
+235 YIRDNHPDAILNI
-248 VDSGNLERNLYL
+248 VDAGNLERNLYL
-260 TTQIMDMNI
+260 TTQVMDMNI
-269 PMVVALNMWDE
+269 PMVIALNMWDE
-280 LEKSGDKLDIEMM
+280 LEKSGDKLDVEMM
-293 SRLLGARMVPVTA
+293 SRLLGARMIPLTA
-306 YNGHGVKELLE
+306 YNGRGVKEVLE
-317 ATMEAI
+317 AAMEVI
-323 DESEQETR
+323 DESEKETL
-331 HHNVNYGTLIEDSI
+331 HHNVNYGNLIEDCL
-345 KTLSD
+345 KELGQ
-350 MCPTLDRYTVLKI
+350 MCPGLDRYTVLKI

-370 LLLLKG
+370 IQLVDG
-376 QENAEQVKSTAT
+376 QEGGEQVKKAAT
-388 ELRQRIERDYN
+388 EMRKRIERDYN
-399 DDIISIITD
+399 NDITSIITD

-414 RGALAEA
+414 RGALAEV
-421 LIPNPDRAT
+421 LTPNPERAT
-430 GVTKPGYSMDRLL
+430 GETKPGYTLDRLL

-467 GAYPQEWIES
+467 GAYPQEWIEN

-485 IGSTMPDGILK
+485 IGQTMPEGILR

-556 YLIGFGWGVPA
+556 YLIGFGCGVPA
-567 IMATRTLENRRDRI
+567 IMATRTLENRRDRL
-581 VTILTIPFMSCSARL
+581 VTILTVPFMSCSARL

-609 KQGLILMSIYLIG
+609 NQGLILMSIYLVG
-622 ILVAA
+622 IVVAA
-627 LTAIVLSKTIL
+627 ITAIVLSKTIL
-638 KHDKTQFVMELPPYR
+638 KHDKSQFVMELPPYR
-653 KPTARNATI
+653 QPTARNAVI

-668 KQYLQKMGTII
+668 KQYLQKMATII

-694 HEGQTSQEQ
+694 HDGQTPQEQ
-703 IENSY
+703 VENSY
-708 MGMMGKAIEP
+708 MGQMGKAIEP
-718 VVAPLG
+718 LVEPLG

-753 EADADEESAPLKEKL
+753 ESDLDEESTSLKEKL
-768 QTATKDDGT
+768 QSATRPDGKP
-777 HVFNPV
+777 VFDSI

-803 AIRREAGTKWMVF
+803 AIKREAGWKWVAF
-816 EIIYTTAVAW
+816 EVVYTTGVAW
-826 IVSFI
+826 LVSFL
-831 FYQVASIL
+831 FYQIARMLA

>member
-1 MSGFLQTGAA
+1 M
-11 IPKNG
+11 N
-16 DMLFG
+16 
-21 KNIKKRD
+21 N
-28 CEVSCKAI
+28 
-36 ILQMENYIKTTR
+36 
-48 DMDKKQD
+48 KQD
-55 NHIIT
+55 KTNRPMVN
-60 RLLDNEPVGM
+60 RLLDNEPVGK

-84 QRLLEMGFVRGAK
+84 QRLLEMGFVRGAQ
-97 VTVLKNAPLKDPVEY
+97 VTVLKNAPLQDPVEY

-124 EAAQVEVTDKEAE
+124 EAAQIEITDKDAE

-151 TVAGV
+151 EVAGL
-156 DPMADNVLRVA
+156 DPLADDVMRVV

-175 KTSLFNNVTGAKE
+175 KTSLFNCVTGAKE

-199 SKEGWFIVGGRKV
+199 SKEGWFNIDGRKV

-235 YIRDKQPDAILNI
+235 YIRDNHPDAILNI
-248 VDSGNLERNLYL
+248 VDAGNLERNLYL
-260 TTQIMDMNI
+260 TTQVMDMNI
-269 PMVVALNMWDE
+269 PMVIALNMWDE
-280 LEKSGDKLDIEMM
+280 LEKSGDKLDIDMM
-293 SRLLGARMVPVTA
+293 SRLLGARMVPLTA
-306 YNGHGVKELLE
+306 YNGRGVKEVLQ
-317 ATMEAI
+317 ATMQAI
-323 DESEQETR
+323 DESEQDTL
-331 HHNVNYGTLIEDSI
+331 HHNVNYGPLIEDALNELGE
-345 KTLSD
+345 K
-350 MCPTLDRYTVLKI
+350 CPELDRYTVLKI

-370 LLLLKG
+370 LQLLDDR
-376 QENAEQVKSTAT
+376 EDAAEVKILAAD
-388 ELRQRIERDYN
+388 LRGRIERDFN
-399 DDIISIITD
+399 SDITSIITD

-421 LIPNPDRAT
+421 LTPNPDRVT
-430 GVTKPGYSMDRLL
+430 GETKPGYSMDRLL

-467 GAYPQEWIES
+467 GAYPQEWIEN
-477 GIGWIGEW
+477 GIGWLGEW
-485 IGSTMPDGILK
+485 IGNAMPDGILK

-520 FFFISLL
+520 FFCISLL

-556 YLIGFGWGVPA
+556 YLIGFGCGVPA
-567 IMATRTLENRRDRI
+567 IMATRTLENRRDRV

-596 PAYLLLVAAFFTA
+596 PAYLLLVGAFFTA

-622 ILVAA
+622 VLVAA

-694 HEGQTSQEQ
+694 HEGQTQQEQ

-708 MGMMGKAIEP
+708 MGQMGKAIEP
-718 VVAPLG
+718 LVEPLG

-768 QTATKDDGT
+768 QTATKPNGE
-777 HVFNPV
+777 HVFNPI

-803 AIRREAGTKWMVF
+803 AIKREAGWKWVAF
-816 EIIYTTAVAW
+816 EVIYTTAVAW
-826 IVSFI
+826 LVSFI
-831 FYQVASIL
+831 FYQIAVRL

>member
-1 MSGFLQTGAA
+1 
-11 IPKNG
+11 
-16 DMLFG
+16 
-21 KNIKKRD
+21 
-28 CEVSCKAI
+28 
-36 ILQMENYIKTTR
+36 
-48 DMDKKQD
+48 MDKNQD
-55 NHIIT
+55 KNIIT
-60 RLLDNEPVGM
+60 RLLDDEPVGM
-70 TVQVVRVMGDGAFR
+70 TVQVVRVIGDGAFR

-124 EAAQVEVTDKEAE
+124 EAAQVEVTDMDAE

-151 TVAGV
+151 TVAAV
-156 DPMADNVLRVA
+156 DPMEDNVLRIA

-199 SKEGWFIVGGRKV
+199 SKEGWFNIDGRKV

-235 YIRDKQPDAILNI
+235 YIRDNHPDAILNI
-248 VDSGNLERNLYL
+248 VDAGNLERNLYL

-306 YNGHGVKELLE
+306 YNGHGVKEVLQ
-317 ATMEAI
+317 ATMDAI
-323 DESEQETR
+323 DESEQEMR
-331 HHNVNYGTLIEDSI
+331 HHNVNYGTLIEDSL
-345 KTLSD
+345 KELGE

-376 QENAEQVKSTAT
+376 QENAEQVKSTAS

-399 DDIISIITD
+399 DDITSIITD

-414 RGALAEA
+414 RGALTEA
-421 LIPNPDRAT
+421 LTPNPDRVT
-430 GVTKPGYSMDRLL
+430 GETKPGYSMDRLL

-467 GAYPQEWIES
+467 GAYPQEWIEN

-485 IGSTMPDGILK
+485 IGKAMPDGILK
-496 DLIVDGIIGGVG
+496 DLVVDGIIGGVG

-556 YLIGFGWGVPA
+556 YLIGFGCGVPA

-627 LTAIVLSKTIL
+627 ITAIVLSKTIL

-694 HEGQTSQEQ
+694 HEGQTPQEQ

-718 VVAPLG
+718 IVAPLG

-777 HVFNPV
+777 HVFNPI

-826 IVSFI
+826 VVSFI
-831 FYQVASIL
+831 FYQVANLL

>member
-1 MSGFLQTGAA
+1 MINNQDK
-11 IPKNG
+11 IN
-16 DMLFG
+16 
-21 KNIKKRD
+21 N
-28 CEVSCKAI
+28 
-36 ILQMENYIKTTR
+36 TR
-48 DMDKKQD
+48 
-55 NHIIT
+55 T
-60 RLLDNEPVGM
+60 RLLDDEPVGT

-84 QRLLEMGFVRGAK
+84 QRLLEMGFVRGAQ
-97 VTVLKNAPLKDPVEY
+97 VTVLKNAPLRDPVEY

-124 EAAQVEVTDKEAE
+124 EASQVEVTDKDAE

-156 DPMADNVLRVA
+156 EPLADNVLRIA

-199 SKEGWFIVGGRKV
+199 SKEGWFTIGGRKV

-235 YIRDKQPDAILNI
+235 YIRDNRPDAILNI
-248 VDSGNLERNLYL
+248 VDAGNLERNLYL
-260 TTQIMDMNI
+260 TTQVMDMNI
-269 PMVVALNMWDE
+269 PVVIALNMWDE
-280 LEKSGDKLDIEMM
+280 LEKSGDHLDVEMM
-293 SRLLGARMVPVTA
+293 SRLLGARMVPMTA
-306 YNGHGVKELLE
+306 FNGHGVKDVLQ
-317 ATMEAI
+317 AAMDAI
-323 DESEQETR
+323 DESEQTTL
-331 HHNVNYGTLIEDSI
+331 HHNVNYGTLIENSL
-345 KTLSD
+345 KELGG

-370 LLLLKG
+370 IDLISG
-376 QENAEQVKSTAT
+376 QANAEEVKKTAA
-388 ELRQRIERDYN
+388 EMRKRIERDYN
-399 DDIISIITD
+399 DDIVSIVTD

-421 LIPNPDRAT
+421 LTPNPDRAT
-430 GVTKPGYSMDRLL
+430 GETKPGYSLDRLL

-467 GAYPQEWIES
+467 GAYPQEWIEM
-477 GIGWIGEW
+477 GIGKLGEW

-556 YLIGFGWGVPA
+556 YLIGFGCGVPA

-622 ILVAA
+622 ILIAA
-627 LTAIVLSKTIL
+627 LTAIILSKTIL

-694 HEGQTSQEQ
+694 HEGQTPQEQ
-703 IENSY
+703 IENSF

-718 VVAPLG
+718 VVEPLG

-753 EADADEESAPLKEKL
+753 ESDADEESTSLKEKL
-768 QTATKDDGT
+768 QTATKPNGE
-777 HVFNPV
+777 HVFNPI

-803 AIRREAGTKWMVF
+803 AIRREAGTKWMLF
-816 EIIYTTAVAW
+816 EIVYTTAVAW

-831 FYQVASIL
+831 FYQVANLL

>member
-1 MSGFLQTGAA
+1 MATDQN
-11 IPKNG
+11 KNK
-16 DMLFG
+16 D
-21 KNIKKRD
+21 
-28 CEVSCKAI
+28 
-36 ILQMENYIKTTR
+36 T
-48 DMDKKQD
+48 
-55 NHIIT
+55 HT
-60 RLLDNEPVGM
+60 RLLDNEPVGQ

-84 QRLLEMGFVRGAK
+84 QRLLEMGFVRGAQ
-97 VTVLKNAPLKDPVEY
+97 VTVIKNAPLHDPVEY
-112 MIMGSHISLRHS
+112 MILGAHISLRHS
-124 EAAQVEVTDKEAE
+124 EAAQVEVTDKDSE
-137 FCDMEDAFNGIVET
+137 FCDMEDAFNGTIET
-151 TVAGV
+151 QVPGV
-156 DPMADNVLRVA
+156 DPMQDNVIRIA

-175 KTSLFNNVTGAKE
+175 KTSLFNDVTGAKE

-199 SKEGWFIVGGRKV
+199 SKEGWFTIDGHKV

-235 YIRDKQPDAILNI
+235 YIRDNHPDAILNI
-248 VDSGNLERNLYL
+248 VDAGNLERNLYL

-280 LEKSGDKLDIEMM
+280 LEKSGDKLDVEMM
-293 SRLLGARMVPVTA
+293 SRLLGARLIPMTA
-306 YNGHGVKELLE
+306 YNGKGVKEVLQ
-317 ATMEAI
+317 ATMDAI
-323 DESEQETR
+323 EEGEKETL
-331 HHNVNYGTLIEDSI
+331 HHNVNYGTLIEDSL
-345 KTLSD
+345 KELGA

-370 LLLLKG
+370 IELLNSQK
-376 QENAEQVKSTAT
+376 NAEEVKQTAA
-388 ELRQRIERDYN
+388 EMRQRIERDYN
-399 DDIISIITD
+399 SDIVSIITD

-414 RGALAEA
+414 RGALAET
-421 LIPNPDRAT
+421 LTPNPERAL
-430 GVTKPGYSMDRLL
+430 GETKPGYSFDRLL
-443 TNRWLALPILLVLMW
+443 TNRWLALPILLILMW

-467 GAYPQEWIES
+467 GAYPQDWIEQ
-477 GIGWIGEW
+477 GIGWLGEW

-556 YLIGFGWGVPA
+556 YLIGFGCGVPA
-567 IMATRTLENRRDRI
+567 IMATRTLENRRDRL
-581 VTILTIPFMSCSARL
+581 VTILTVPFMSCSARL

-609 KQGLILMSIYLIG
+609 NQGLILMSIYLIG

-627 LTAIVLSKTIL
+627 ITAIIMSKTFL

-668 KQYLQKMGTII
+668 KQYLQKMATII
-679 LAASIIVWALGYFPR
+679 LAASIVVWALGYFPR
-694 HEGQTSQEQ
+694 HEGQTPQEQ

-708 MGMMGKAIEP
+708 MGQMGKAIEP

-753 EADADEESAPLKEKL
+753 EADATEVSASLKEKL
-768 QTATKDDGT
+768 QTATKPDGS
-777 HVFNPV
+777 HVFDPI

-803 AIRREAGTKWMVF
+803 AIKREAGTKWMIF
-816 EIIYTTAVAW
+816 EIFYTTGVAW
-826 IVSFI
+826 LVSFI
-831 FYQVASIL
+831 FYQVARMIV

>member
-1 MSGFLQTGAA
+1 MA
-11 IPKNG
+11 
-16 DMLFG
+16 
-21 KNIKKRD
+21 
-28 CEVSCKAI
+28 
-36 ILQMENYIKTTR
+36 
-48 DMDKKQD
+48 KKQD
-55 NHIIT
+55 RINDIAT

-124 EAAQVEVTDKEAE
+124 EAAQIEVTDKDAA
-137 FCDMEDAFNGIVET
+137 FCDMEDAYNGTVET
-151 TVAGV
+151 SVAGV

-167 LIGNPNCG
+167 LVGNPNCG
-175 KTSLFNNVTGAKE
+175 KTSMFNNATGAKE

-199 SKEGWFIVGGRKV
+199 SKEGWFNVGGRKV

-235 YIRDKQPDAILNI
+235 YIRDHHPDAIINI
-248 VDSGNLERNLYL
+248 VDAGNLERNLYL
-260 TTQIMDMNI
+260 TTQLMDMNI
-269 PMVVALNMWDE
+269 PLVVALNMWDE
-280 LEKSGDKLDIEMM
+280 LEKSGDRLDIEMLG
-293 SRLLGARMVPVTA
+293 RLLGARMVPLTA
-306 YNGHGVKELLE
+306 YNGHGVDEVLQ
-317 ATMEAI
+317 AAMDAI
-323 DESEQETR
+323 DESEQETH
-331 HHNVNYGTLIEDSI
+331 HHNVNYGTLIEDGL
-345 KTLSD
+345 KELSA
-350 MCPTLDRYTVLKI
+350 MCPDLDRYTVLKV

-370 LLLLKG
+370 LALVNR
-376 QENAEQVKSTAT
+376 QENAQEVKDAAAT
-388 ELRQRIERDYN
+388 LRQRIERNYN
-399 DDIISIITD
+399 DDIVSIITD

-414 RGALAEA
+414 RGALAEV
-421 LIPNPDRAT
+421 LTPNPDRAT
-430 GVTKPGYSMDRLL
+430 GETKPGYSLDRLL

-467 GAYPQEWIES
+467 GAYPQEWIEK
-477 GIGWIGEW
+477 GIGWLGEW
-485 IGSTMPDGILK
+485 IGSVMPDGILR

-556 YLIGFGWGVPA
+556 YLIGFGCGVPA
-567 IMATRTLENRRDRI
+567 IMATRTLENRRDRL

-596 PAYLLLVAAFFTA
+596 PSYLLLVAAFFTA
-609 KQGLILMSIYLIG
+609 KQGLVLMSIYIVG
-622 ILVAA
+622 IIVAGI
-627 LTAIVLSKTIL
+627 TAIVLSKTLL

-668 KQYLQKMGTII
+668 KQYLQKMATVI

-694 HEGQTSQEQ
+694 HEGQTPQEQ
-703 IENSY
+703 IEHSF
-708 MGMMGKAIEP
+708 MGQMGKAIEP
-718 VVAPLG
+718 VVEPLG

-753 EADADEESAPLKEKL
+753 EANADEESAPLKEKL
-768 QTATKDDGT
+768 QTATKPDGS

-816 EIIYTTAVAW
+816 EIFYTTAVAW
-826 IVSFI
+826 LVSFI
-831 FYQVASIL
+831 FYQLASL

>member
-1 MSGFLQTGAA
+1 MN
-11 IPKNG
+11 KNQ
-16 DMLFG
+16 D
-21 KNIKKRD
+21 KN
-28 CEVSCKAI
+28 
-36 ILQMENYIKTTR
+36 QENV
-48 DMDKKQD
+48 
-55 NHIIT
+55 T
-60 RLLDNEPVGM
+60 RLLDNEPVGK

-124 EAAQVEVTDKEAE
+124 EAAQIEVTDQDAE

-151 TVAGV
+151 EVAGV
-156 DPMADNVLRVA
+156 DPLADNVLRVV

-199 SKEGWFIVGGRKV
+199 SKEGWFSIGGRKV

-235 YIRDKQPDAILNI
+235 YIRDNHPDAILNI
-248 VDSGNLERNLYL
+248 VDAGNLERNLYL

-269 PMVVALNMWDE
+269 PLVVALNMWDE

-293 SRLLGARMVPVTA
+293 SRLLGARMVPLTA
-306 YNGHGVKELLE
+306 YNGHGVKEVLQ
-317 ATMEAI
+317 ATMDAI
-323 DESEQETR
+323 DESEQETL
-331 HHNVNYGTLIEDSI
+331 HHNVNYGTLIEDSL
-345 KTLSD
+345 KELGD
-350 MCPTLDRYTVLKI
+350 MCPELDRYTVLKV

-370 LLLLKG
+370 IQLLDGKD
-376 QENAEQVKSTAT
+376 NADEVKQTAA
-388 ELRQRIERDYN
+388 EMRQRIERDYN
-399 DDIISIITD
+399 DDIVSIITD

-421 LIPNPDRAT
+421 LTPNPERT
-430 GVTKPGYSMDRLL
+430 VGETKPGYSMDRLL

-485 IGSTMPDGILK
+485 IGKAMPDGILR

-542 IMHRVGLHGKSFIP
+542 VMHRVGLHGKSFIP
-556 YLIGFGWGVPA
+556 YLIGFGCGVPA

-581 VTILTIPFMSCSARL
+581 VTILTVPFMSCSARL

-609 KQGLILMSIYLIG
+609 NQGLILMSIYLIG

-694 HEGQTSQEQ
+694 HEGQTPQEQ
-703 IENSY
+703 VENSY
-708 MGMMGKAIEP
+708 MGKMGKAIEP
-718 VVAPLG
+718 IVEPLG

-753 EADADEESAPLKEKL
+753 EADATEESTSLKEKL
-768 QTATKDDGT
+768 QTATKPDGE
-777 HVFNPV
+777 HVFNPII
-783 VAYSFMLF
+783 AYSFMLF

-803 AIRREAGTKWMVF
+803 AIKREAGWKWVAF
-816 EIIYTTAVAW
+816 EVVYTTGVAW
-826 IVSFI
+826 LVSFI
-831 FYQVASIL
+831 FYQIAIRL

>member
-1 MSGFLQTGAA
+1 MA
-11 IPKNG
+11 IDPN
-16 DMLFG
+16 
-21 KNIKKRD
+21 NKK
-28 CEVSCKAI
+28 I
-36 ILQMENYIKTTR
+36 N
-48 DMDKKQD
+48 
-55 NHIIT
+55 T
-60 RLLDNEPVGM
+60 RLLDHESVGN
-70 TVQVVRVMGDGAFR
+70 TVQVVRVKGDGAFR

-97 VTVLKNAPLKDPVEY
+97 VTVLKNAPLLDPVEY
-112 MIMGSHISLRHS
+112 MILGAHISLRHS
-124 EAAQVEVTDKEAE
+124 EAAQVEVTDKDTL
-137 FCDMEDAFNGIVET
+137 FCDLEDNFNGIVET
-151 TVAGV
+151 EVAGV
-156 DPMADNVLRVA
+156 DPMADDVLRIV

-199 SKEGWFIVGGRKV
+199 SKEGWFTVGEKRV

-235 YIRDKQPDAILNI
+235 YIRDNHPDAILNI
-248 VDSGNLERNLYL
+248 VDAGNLERNLYL
-260 TTQIMDMNI
+260 TTQLMDMNI

-293 SRLLGARMVPVTA
+293 SRLLGTRMVPLTA
-306 YNGHGVKELLE
+306 YNGRGVKDVLQAVMDTIE
-317 ATMEAI
+317 
-323 DESEQETR
+323 ESEQETT
-331 HHNVNYGTLIEDSI
+331 HHNVNYGALIEDSL
-345 KTLSD
+345 KELAG
-350 MCPTLDRYTVLKI
+350 MCPSLDRYTILKV

-370 LLLLKG
+370 IELLNS
-376 QENAEQVKSTAT
+376 QDNAEAVKRAAADM
-388 ELRQRIERDYN
+388 RHHIERDYN
-399 DDIISIITD
+399 SDIVSIITD

-421 LIPNPDRAT
+421 LTPNPDRAT
-430 GVTKPGYSMDRLL
+430 DETKPGYSMDRLL
-443 TNRWLALPILLVLMW
+443 TNRWLALPILLILMW

-467 GAYPQEWIES
+467 GAYPQEWIEN
-477 GIGWIGEW
+477 GIGWLGGW
-485 IGSTMPDGILK
+485 IGKVMPDGILR
-496 DLIVDGIIGGVG
+496 DLLVDGVIGGVG
-508 GVLVFLPQILIL
+508 GVLVFLPQIMIL

-542 IMHRVGLHGKSFIP
+542 VMHRVGLHGKSFIP
-556 YLIGFGWGVPA
+556 YLIGFGCGVPA
-567 IMATRTLENRRDRI
+567 IMATRTLENRRDRL
-581 VTILTIPFMSCSARL
+581 VTILTVPFMSCSARL

-609 KQGLILMSIYLIG
+609 NQGLILMSIYLIG

-627 LTAIVLSKTIL
+627 LTAIILSKTLL

-668 KQYLQKMGTII
+668 KQYLQKMATII

-694 HEGQTSQEQ
+694 HEGQTPQEQ
-703 IENSY
+703 VENSY

-753 EADADEESAPLKEKL
+753 ESDATEESTSLKEKL
-768 QTATKDDGT
+768 QTATKANGE
-777 HVFNPV
+777 HVFDPI

-816 EIIYTTAVAW
+816 EIFYTTGVAW
-826 IVSFI
+826 LVSFI
-831 FYQVASIL
+831 FYQVARLL

>member
-1 MSGFLQTGAA
+1 MA
-11 IPKNG
+11 
-16 DMLFG
+16 
-21 KNIKKRD
+21 
-28 CEVSCKAI
+28 
-36 ILQMENYIKTTR
+36 
-48 DMDKKQD
+48 KKQD
-55 NHIIT
+55 INNNNKVT

-97 VTVLKNAPLKDPVEY
+97 VTVLKNAPLQDPVEY

-124 EAAQVEVTDKEAE
+124 EAAQVEVTDKDAA
-137 FCDMEDAFNGIVET
+137 FCDMEDAYNGTVET
-151 TVAGV
+151 SVAGV
-156 DPMADNVLRVA
+156 DPMADNVLRVV
-167 LIGNPNCG
+167 LVGNPNCG
-175 KTSLFNNVTGAKE
+175 KTSLFNNATGAKE

-199 SKEGWFIVGGRKV
+199 SKEGWFNVGGRRV

-235 YIRDKQPDAILNI
+235 YIRDHHPDAIINI
-248 VDSGNLERNLYL
+248 VDAGNLERNLYL
-260 TTQIMDMNI
+260 TTQVMDMNI
-269 PMVVALNMWDE
+269 PMVIALNMWDE
-280 LEKSGDKLDIEMM
+280 LEKSGDKLDTEMLG
-293 SRLLGARMVPVTA
+293 RLLGARMVPLTA
-306 YNGHGVKELLE
+306 YNGHGVEDVLQ
-317 ATMEAI
+317 AAMDAI
-323 DESEQETR
+323 DESEQETH
-331 HHNVNYGTLIEDSI
+331 HHNVNYGTLIEDGL
-345 KTLSD
+345 KELGD
-350 MCPTLDRYTVLKI
+350 KCPDLDRYTVLKI
-363 IENDQHA
+363 IENDKHA
-370 LLLLKG
+370 LALLEG
-376 QENAEQVKSTAT
+376 QDNAQEVKDAAAN
-388 ELRQRIERDYN
+388 LRQRIERNYN
-399 DDIISIITD
+399 DDIVSIITD

-414 RGALAEA
+414 RGALAEV
-421 LIPNPDRAT
+421 LTPNPDRAT
-430 GVTKPGYSMDRLL
+430 DETKPGYSLDRLL

-467 GAYPQEWIES
+467 GAYPQEWIEN
-477 GIGWIGEW
+477 GIGWLGEW
-485 IGSTMPDGILK
+485 IGSTMPDGILR

-542 IMHRVGLHGKSFIP
+542 VMHRVGLHGKSFIP
-556 YLIGFGWGVPA
+556 YLIGFGCGVPA
-567 IMATRTLENRRDRI
+567 IMATRTLENRRDRL

-596 PAYLLLVAAFFTA
+596 PSYLLLVAAFFTA
-609 KQGLILMSIYLIG
+609 KQGLILMSIYLVG
-622 ILVAA
+622 IIVAGI
-627 LTAIVLSKTIL
+627 TAIVLSKTLL

-694 HEGQTSQEQ
+694 HEGQTPQEQ
-703 IENSY
+703 IENSF
-708 MGMMGKAIEP
+708 MGQMGKAIEP

-768 QTATKDDGT
+768 QTATKPDGS

-803 AIRREAGTKWMVF
+803 AIKREAGTKWMVF
-816 EIIYTTAVAW
+816 EIFYTTGVAW
-826 IVSFI
+826 LISFI
-831 FYQVASIL
+831 FYQLATL

>member
-1 MSGFLQTGAA
+1 
-11 IPKNG
+11 
-16 DMLFG
+16 ML
-21 KNIKKRD
+21 D
-28 CEVSCKAI
+28 
-36 ILQMENYIKTTR
+36 
-48 DMDKKQD
+48 D
-55 NHIIT
+55 
-60 RLLDNEPVGM
+60 EPVGM
-70 TVQVVRVMGDGAFR
+70 TVQVVRVLGDGAFR
-84 QRLLEMGFVRGAK
+84 QRLLEMGFVRGAQ
-97 VTVLKNAPLKDPVEY
+97 VTVLKNAPLQDPVEY

-124 EAAQVEVTDKEAE
+124 EAAQVEVTDKDAE
-137 FCDMEDAFNGIVET
+137 FCDMEDAFNGYIET
-151 TVAGV
+151 EVAAA
-156 DPMADNVLRVA
+156 DPMADNVLRVV
-167 LIGNPNCG
+167 LVGNPNCG

-199 SKEGWFIVGGRKV
+199 SKEGWFSIGGRRV

-235 YIRDKQPDAILNI
+235 YIRDNHPDAILNI
-248 VDSGNLERNLYL
+248 VDAGNLERNLYL

-280 LEKSGDKLDIEMM
+280 LEKSGDRLDIEMM
-293 SRLLGARMVPVTA
+293 SRLLGARMVPLTA
-306 YNGHGVKELLE
+306 YNGHGVKEVLQ
-317 ATMEAI
+317 ATMDAI
-323 DESEQETR
+323 DESEQDTL
-331 HHNVNYGTLIEDSI
+331 HHNVNYGTLIEDSL
-345 KTLSD
+345 KELGEK
-350 MCPTLDRYTVLKI
+350 CPELDRYTVLKI

-370 LLLLKG
+370 IQLLDGK
-376 QENAEQVKSTAT
+376 ENAGDIKA
-388 ELRQRIERDYN
+388 LAADMRGRIERDYN
-399 DDIISIITD
+399 SDITSIITD

-421 LIPNPDRAT
+421 LTPNPDRET
-430 GVTKPGYSMDRLL
+430 GETKPGYSMDRLL

-477 GIGWIGEW
+477 CIGWLGDW
-485 IGSTMPDGILK
+485 IGNAMPDGILK

-520 FFFISLL
+520 FFCISLL

-542 IMHRVGLHGKSFIP
+542 VMHRVGLHGKSFIP
-556 YLIGFGWGVPA
+556 YLIGFGCGVPA

-627 LTAIVLSKTIL
+627 ITAIILSKTIL

-694 HEGQTSQEQ
+694 HEGQTPQEQ

-708 MGMMGKAIEP
+708 MGRMGKAIEP
-718 VVAPLG
+718 LVEPLG

-753 EADADEESAPLKEKL
+753 ETDADEESAPLKEKL
-768 QTATKDDGT
+768 QTATKPNGEP
-777 HVFNPV
+777 VFNWI

-803 AIRREAGTKWMVF
+803 AIKREAGWKWVAF
-816 EIIYTTAVAW
+816 EVVYTTAVAW

-831 FYQVASIL
+831 FYQAAIRWF

>member
-1 MSGFLQTGAA
+1 MA
-11 IPKNG
+11 IDPN
-16 DMLFG
+16 
-21 KNIKKRD
+21 NKK
-28 CEVSCKAI
+28 I
-36 ILQMENYIKTTR
+36 N
-48 DMDKKQD
+48 
-55 NHIIT
+55 T
-60 RLLDNEPVGM
+60 RLLDHESVGN
-70 TVQVVRVMGDGAFR
+70 TVQVVRVKGDGAFR

-97 VTVLKNAPLKDPVEY
+97 VTVLKNAPLQDPVEY
-112 MIMGSHISLRHS
+112 MILGAHISLRHS
-124 EAAQVEVTDKEAE
+124 EAAQVEVTDKDAL
-137 FCDMEDAFNGIVET
+137 FCDLEDNFNGIVET
-151 TVAGV
+151 EVAGV
-156 DPMADNVLRVA
+156 DPMADDVLRIV

-199 SKEGWFIVGGRKV
+199 SKEGWFTVGGKRV

-235 YIRDKQPDAILNI
+235 YIRDNHPDAILNI
-248 VDSGNLERNLYL
+248 VDAGNLERNLYL
-260 TTQIMDMNI
+260 TTQLMDMNI

-293 SRLLGARMVPVTA
+293 SRLLGTRMVPLTA
-306 YNGHGVKELLE
+306 YNGRGVKDVLQAVMDTIE
-317 ATMEAI
+317 
-323 DESEQETR
+323 ESEQETT
-331 HHNVNYGTLIEDSI
+331 HHNVNYGALIEDSL
-345 KTLSD
+345 KELAG
-350 MCPTLDRYTVLKI
+350 MCPSLDRYTILKV

-370 LLLLKG
+370 IELLNS
-376 QENAEQVKSTAT
+376 QDNAEAVKRTAADM
-388 ELRQRIERDYN
+388 RHHIERDYN
-399 DDIISIITD
+399 SDIVSIITD

-421 LIPNPDRAT
+421 LTPNPDRAT
-430 GVTKPGYSMDRLL
+430 DETKPGYSMDRLL
-443 TNRWLALPILLVLMW
+443 TNRWLALPILLILMW

-467 GAYPQEWIES
+467 GAYPQEWIEN
-477 GIGWIGEW
+477 GIGWLGDW
-485 IGSTMPDGILK
+485 IGKVMPDGILR
-496 DLIVDGIIGGVG
+496 DLLVDGVIGGVG
-508 GVLVFLPQILIL
+508 GVLVFLPQIMIL

-542 IMHRVGLHGKSFIP
+542 VMHRVGLHGKSFIP
-556 YLIGFGWGVPA
+556 YLIGFGCGVPA
-567 IMATRTLENRRDRI
+567 IMATRTLENRRDRL
-581 VTILTIPFMSCSARL
+581 VTILTVPFMSCSARL

-609 KQGLILMSIYLIG
+609 NQGLILMSIYLIG

-627 LTAIVLSKTIL
+627 LTAIILSKTLL

-668 KQYLQKMGTII
+668 KQYLQKMATII

-694 HEGQTSQEQ
+694 HEGQTAQEQ

-753 EADADEESAPLKEKL
+753 ETDATEESTSLKEKL
-768 QTATKDDGT
+768 QTAQ
-777 HVFNPV
+777 N
-783 VAYSFMLF
+783 L
-791 ILLYFPCIAALA
+791 
-803 AIRREAGTKWMVF
+803 
-816 EIIYTTAVAW
+816 
-826 IVSFI
+826 
-831 FYQVASIL
+831 